1 MKTRL
6 FLPLFAVLF
15 MAPQLI
21 WSQQKKQKREFYQL
35 TVYHYSTFE
44 QEKVLDNYLKEA
56 LVPALHKMEIKSVG
70 VFKAIANDTSANKTL
85 YLFVPL
91 KSLNTVDEINT
102 RLMKD
107 DKFNANNKEYADV
120 PYNKPAYNRMETILL
135 KAFPL
140 APAMKLPNLKSAKSQ
155 RVYELR
161 SYESASEKIFRNKV
175 HMFNEGGEMEI
186 FTRLDF
192 NPVFYSE
199 VVAGGKMPNLMYM
212 TTFENKEDRDAHWDA
227 FRVDPAWKQLSSLP
241 EYKNNVS
248 HSDITFL
255 RPADYS
261 DF

>member
-1 MKTRL
+1 MKTKL
-6 FLPLFAVLF
+6 LLPLFVILF
-15 MAPQLI
+15 IVPQFI
-21 WSQQKKQKREFYQL
+21 RSQSKGQPREFYQL
-35 TVYHYSTFE
+35 TVYHYNTID
-44 QEKVLDNYLKEA
+44 QEKIIDNYLQGA
-56 LVPALHKMEIKSVG
+56 LIPALHEMKIKSVG

-91 KSLNTVDEINT
+91 KSLNAVDEINT
-102 RLMKD
+102 RLMRNN
-107 DKFNANNKEYADV
+107 KFNANNKEYADV
-120 PYNKPAYNRMETILL
+120 LHNNPAYNRMETILL

-140 APAMKLPNLKSAKSQ
+140 APAMKLPNLKSAKKQ

-186 FTRLDF
+186 FTRLNF

-227 FRVDPAWKQLSSLP
+227 FRVDPAWKRMSSLP
-241 EYKNNVS
+241 EYQNNVS